1 MPTLMKK
8 KKKVLNPQCSEAL
21 LGTVSA
27 PKGLKRVNERVSEW
41 VRKPDPGEDAVS
53 IVFDLPRP
61 MRRVDLKFH
70 AR

>member
-1 MPTLMKK
+1 MKK
-8 KKKVLNPQCSEAL
+8 KNPQCSEAL

-27 PKGLKRVNERVSEW
+27 PKGLKRVNERVSER

-53 IVFDLPRP
+53 VVFDSPRP
-61 MRRVDLKFH
+61 MLRVDLKFH